1 MMLKTT
7 NSKHAPWHVVHSDD
21 KKRARLNSISHILDL
36 NPYKKIHH
44 KKVKLPERSDKGKYD
59 DRASLK
65 GISVIPEKY

>member
-21 KKRARLNSISHILDL
+21 KKRARLNCISHILSL
-36 NPYKKIHH
+36 IPYKETRNR
-44 KKVKLPERSDKGKYD
+44 KVKLPKRSNKGKYN

-65 GISVIPEKY
+65 GISLVPERY